1 MRSVDDL
8 PSKQRKKTRSAR
20 MRSTPQK
27 GGDDNVE
34 EDQPMVP
41 PEREFD
47 IPNSPLVQ
55 MRTTSPTQP
64 LPEPQPQPPVPQN
77 QGDTPM
83 LELRDEAPS

>member
-8 PSKQRKKTRSAR
+8 PSKQRKKTGSAR

-47 IPNSPLVQ
+47 IPNSPLV
-55 MRTTSPTQP
+55 
-64 LPEPQPQPPVPQN
+64 
-77 QGDTPM
+77 
-83 LELRDEAPS
+83 